1 MPPRP
6 YPHTQKSDSYN
17 RDATMSVMA
26 LRYYHKYNLELSSLT
41 IWNEFSFVLFCFVMM
56 ELGLAS

>member
-6 YPHTQKSDSYN
+6 DPDKQNPDSYD

-26 LRYYHKYNLELSSLT
+26 FRYHHKWNLELSSLT